1 MAALTILD
9 ERVSGKR
16 SEIPQHRRVE
26 LVTVKSVLNKRT
38 SPSTA
43 YFVSGDLTSREALQR
58 MFEYDIRALLVLDSG
73 RVSGIFTEHDYLHHA
88 TRVASLGINTPV
100 REVMASCAIFA
111 RPTDSAQSCLELM
124 SKNRLRHLPIHD
136 DTGPIAIVALDELH
150 KEMVAYL
157 ERVCHET
164 EVDHQ
169 VLFLR
174 GTYSC

>member
-16 SEIPQHRRVE
+16 TAIPQHRRVE

-43 YFVSGDLTSREALQR
+43 YFVSGDLASREALQL
-58 MFEYDIRALLVLDSG
+58 MVEYDIRALLVLDNG
-73 RVSGIFTEHDYLHHA
+73 RVSGMFSEHDYLHHA

-111 RPTDSAQSCLELM
+111 RPTDSVQSCLELM
-124 SKNRLRHLPIHD
+124 SENRLRHLPIHD
-136 DTGPIAIVALDELH
+136 ESGPIAIVSLDELH
-150 KEMVAYL
+150 KEMVQYL
-157 ERVCHET
+157 ERVCYET